1 MVERGTVTDSFSAF
15 VRETGPGLKHALM
28 AALGPET
35 GTEAAAEALTY
46 GWEHWERVETMDNPG
61 GYLFRVGRNWGKR
74 RLSKWLFRP
83 LFQPVSAEMPWIEPA
98 LPGALAALS
107 ERQRTVVV
115 MVYAADWSFAQVAA
129 LLGISR
135 GAVDKHAKRGLASL
149 RDSLEVDYED

>member
-1 MVERGTVTDSFSAF
+1 MVQRSAVIDSFSAF

-35 GTEAAAEALTY
+35 GTEAADEALTY
-46 GWEHWERVETMDNPG
+46 GWEHWDRVGAMDNPG

-74 RLSKWLFRP
+74 RMRRWRFRP
-83 LFQPVSAEMPWIEPA
+83 LYPPVSAEMPWIEPA
-98 LPGALAALS
+98 LPVALATLS

-135 GAVDKHAKRGLASL
+135 GSVHKHAERALASL
-149 RDSLEVDYED
+149 RSSLEVDDEN